1 MGLQIPYTFVTAVR
15 AFYFCIK
22 IPVSTAHI
30 VLLPICR
37 KYQSG
42 LVVVWLVFLGA
53 YQTVLR
59 NPGASVPLPLLDLT
73 LFSFTQSTRFLLFR
87 FFSGFASSYK
97 LAVEENERLLCRQC
111 FDMCIKVALIGFRV
125 KRSIY
130 IIFRSCGG
138 NVA

>member
-53 YQTVLR
+53 YQTVLV

-97 LAVEENERLLCRQC
+97 LSVEESKRLLSCRHC
-111 FDMCIKVALIGFRV
+111 FDMWIETSTNWVSSQENKLYHF
-125 KRSIY
+125 
-130 IIFRSCGG
+130 
-138 NVA
+138 

>member
-59 NPGASVPLPLLDLT
+59 NLGASVPLPLLDLT
-73 LFSFTQSTRFLLFR
+73 LFSFTQSTRFIFIRL
-87 FFSGFASSYK
+87 FSGSASDYK
-97 LAVEENERLLCRQC
+97 PSVEENERLLCRQC
-111 FDMCIKVALIGFRV
+111 LDMWIETSTNWVSSQENKLYHF
-125 KRSIY
+125 
-130 IIFRSCGG
+130 
-138 NVA
+138 